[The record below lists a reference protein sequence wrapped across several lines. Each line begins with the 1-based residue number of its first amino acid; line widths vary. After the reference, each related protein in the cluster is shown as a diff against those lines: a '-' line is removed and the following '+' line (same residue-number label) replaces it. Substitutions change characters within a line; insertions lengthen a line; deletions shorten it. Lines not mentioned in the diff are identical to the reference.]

1 MGPVAFAVLV
11 AVFVAAVGGAFV
23 WHRVRTADQ
32 RLGQRVAH
40 RLDRAARTGRP
51 LPLRRLTGARFDRL
65 VVIAG
70 GSTAAEIRHALGFD
84 WRRAEDLTD
93 ACCEPPPTWI
103 LARGH
108 DVVAY
113 FSPGLAA
120 GYGQGVTPGS
130 YRPSATIMFRP
141 DHRSPPVRMNI
152 VEDCATPPA
161 HVSSGDF
168 VPGCSVTKI
177 ATVP

>member
-11 AVFVAAVGGAFV
+11 AVLVAAVGGAFV

-40 RLDRAARTGRP
+40 RLDRAAQAGRP
-51 LPLRRLTGARFDRL
+51 LPLRRLTDARFDRL

-84 WRRAEDLTD
+84 WPRAEDLAD
-93 ACCEPPPTWI
+93 GCCEPPATWA
-103 LARGH
+103 LTRGH

-113 FSPGLAA
+113 FSPGRAA
-120 GYGQGVTPGS
+120 GYGQGVAPGS
-130 YRPSATIMFRP
+130 YRPSSMIMFRP
-141 DHRSPPVRMNI
+141 DRRSPPVRMNI
-152 VEDCATPPA
+152 VEDCAEPPA
-161 HVSSGDF
+161 DVRSGDF